1 MGASPSTPEEPPP
14 PPRAEYPSWLP
25 NLGPLG
31 HRPAP
36 PPPPPPKPPVPEL
49 PDELERMIHAY
60 AMRERD
66 RERRVGDILEFR
78 DRSLHKNAIRMWS
91 LRDFCQLVDH
101 KPFQEWLTDEYL
113 NPKRSKRNAE
123 ETEELRK
130 RLIDAVG
137 AAYGFYMHDRYRA
150 YVSPQFREELKTR
163 YQPVVDEREKL
174 GFKQYGVNRD
184 EELLRQLEAL
194 RYLCQESEIVGTN
207 KFAHKQYYDP
217 YKTRPGNR
225 FSRLRT

>member
-14 PPRAEYPSWLP
+14 PPPRAESPSRLP
-25 NLGPLG
+25 YLGALG
-31 HRPAP
+31 HRPA
-36 PPPPPPKPPVPEL
+36 PKPPVPEL
-49 PDELERMIHAY
+49 PDDVIHIIHAY
-60 AMRERD
+60 SMLEQNRK
-66 RERRVGDILEFR
+66 RRVGEILEFS

-101 KPFQEWLTDEYL
+101 KPFQEWLTKVYL
-113 NPKRSKRNAE
+113 KGKPE
-123 ETEELRK
+123 ERR
-130 RLIDAVG
+130 RLIEAVD
-137 AAYGFYMHDRYRA
+137 AAYKFYMNDRYRA

-174 GFKQYGVNRD
+174 GSKQYGVNRE
-184 EELLRQLEAL
+184 EELLRMLEAL

-207 KFAHKQYYDP
+207 KFKHKQYYDP

-225 FSRLRT
+225 YSRLRT